1 MIELGGRRLTDD
13 DVQDLLRTDHPMV
26 RRFRL
31 EVQQARPGRNLRF
44 ALVIVP
50 RRGVRYRQQRDGRGR
65 RVAPTSDWR
74 TLDGAER
81 IGQGNRVLWV
91 EGGEV
96 LAENST
102 FFPDRTFS
110 DLGIGSAMYVAQER
124 LYRAL
129 GVRRVTLLAVE
140 VGTYAWARQGFAFVE
155 PGAAAALVPALE
167 RFLFGHGLPLDGVD
181 AETLRE
187 SWDLANFNAA
197 GREVDGER
205 AGKAFMLRGV
215 ERWHGVRLL
224 DDPQQV
230 EVAERSRRE
239 TFGRLPE
246 RIEGAPANLAV
257 R

>member
-1 MIELGGRRLTDD
+1 MIELGGRRLSDD
-13 DVQDLLRTDHPMV
+13 DVRDLLRTDHPMV
-26 RRFRL
+26 ERFRL
-31 EVQQARPGRNLRF
+31 DVQQARPGHNLRF

-50 RRGVRYRQQRDGRGR
+50 RRGVRYRQQRDGRGA
-65 RVAPTSDWR
+65 RVAQADGWS
-74 TLDGAER
+74 TLDGEER

-91 EGGEV
+91 EGDEV
-96 LAENST
+96 LAENAT
-102 FFPDRTFS
+102 FFPDQTFS

-155 PGAAAALVPALE
+155 PDAAAALVPALE

-181 AETLRE
+181 AGALRE
-187 SWDLANFNAA
+187 SWDLANVEVA
-197 GREVDGER
+197 GRSIDGER

-215 ERWHGVRLL
+215 ERWHGVRRL
-224 DDPQQV
+224 DDAIQMD
-230 EVAERSRRE
+230 VAERSRRE
-239 TFGRLPE
+239 TFGRLSVK
-246 RIEGAPANLAV
+246 IEGAPANLHV